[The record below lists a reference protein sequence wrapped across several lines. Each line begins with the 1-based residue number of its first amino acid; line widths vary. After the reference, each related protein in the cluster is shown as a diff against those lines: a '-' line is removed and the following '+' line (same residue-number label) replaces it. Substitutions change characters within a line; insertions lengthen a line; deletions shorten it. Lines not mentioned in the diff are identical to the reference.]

1 MKVKQLYHGWLIELI
16 PEPADYSFRC
26 WFPGEETAL
35 CDRKTYSTRDQ
46 ALRVAKVRADLE
58 AAYLALLRFFNEM
71 YQKSHLTAD
80 EHLALASSVLELVIV
95 SSKKSQQPPT

>member
-16 PEPADYSFRC
+16 PETVGYSFRC

-58 AAYLALLRFFNEM
+58 AAYLVLLRFFNEM

-80 EHLALASSVLELVIV
+80 EHLALASSVLEFVMA
-95 SSKKSQQPPT
+95 SSKKSQRPPT